1 MKLKT
6 TFFLVIFLLTASFS
20 ASADDNEANAENF
33 PHITAFRG
41 HDETNIHTFSQD
53 IHSVKVLSITCSLFP
68 VYDFTRAITGNL
80 ADVRLLLK
88 PGVEPHEFEP
98 SALDVKAL
106 NDSDVFVFTSNFME
120 GWAEKVSRSLTH
132 VAIIDASENITL
144 MDNDPHIWLDL
155 GHAQKMLMNISD
167 KLCEISPE
175 NAETFT
181 DNAKFY
187 CSKLAE
193 LDEKLFALTLSE
205 EYSHDENFSQDIKSD
220 DKNFSTENASSH
232 NPQHKTLIFA
242 GEFSAQYFLRRY
254 GFDYLSAY
262 EGENEPSIRKLAE
275 VMKFIRENRTRYI
288 FSEPLNISQVT
299 RSISEET
306 GAEILT
312 FDTAHNVKDENITF
326 FEIMNNNYRNIMKA
340 LND

>member
-1 MKLKT
+1 MKLKIT
-6 TFFLVIFLLTASFS
+6 IFLVIFLLITTSTAY
-20 ASADDNEANAENF
+20 
-33 PHITAFRG
+33 AF
-41 HDETNIHTFSQD
+41 T
-53 IHSVKVLSITCSLFP
+53 ITCSLFP

-80 ADVRLLLK
+80 ADVKLLLK

-106 NDSDVFVFTSNFME
+106 NDSDVFIFTGKTME
-120 GWAEKVSRSLTH
+120 GWAEKISRSLTH
-132 VAIIDASENITL
+132 TEIINASDNINL
-144 MDNDPHIWLDL
+144 VDNDPHIWLDL
-155 GHAQKMLMNISD
+155 AKAQKMLMNIAD

-175 NAETFT
+175 NAGIFT
-181 DNAKFY
+181 DNAKSY

-193 LDEKLFALTLSE
+193 LDEKFYTL
-205 EYSHDENFSQDIKSD
+205 
-220 DKNFSTENASSH
+220 DKNKA
-232 NPQHKTLIFA
+232 LVFA

-275 VMKFIRENRTRYI
+275 VMKFIRGNRIHYI
-288 FSEPLNISQVT
+288 FSEPLEISQVT

-306 GAEILT
+306 NTEILT
-312 FDTAHNVKDENITF
+312 FNTCHNVKDENITF
-326 FEIMNNNYRNIMKA
+326 LEIMTGNYENVARA